1 MSEAETL
8 PHVLLATAQ
17 VRGEH
22 PAIIE
27 ADRRITYAALA
38 DAMLDAARAFV
49 HSGLEPG
56 DRVAIWAHNGIDWV
70 VACLG
75 AQAAGGIVVPLNT
88 RLKAAEAQHALAH
101 SGARYL
107 VHSRLFIGI
116 DFRAMLEG
124 LDLPE
129 LRQVIA
135 IPTVEADTGEW
146 GNFIAAAADDFG
158 AEDETARRLA
168 TLTGESPSDILF
180 TSGTTGAP
188 KGVITLHGQNVRT
201 YREWNRATSLAA
213 EDRYALIWPF
223 FHCSGY
229 KSGWLASLLAGAT
242 LYPQAVFE
250 TDKLVQLIANEKITM
265 LPGPPTLFQS
275 LLESEEAR
283 AGALSSLRV
292 AITGATMVAPALIES
307 MHDDLGIERILT
319 GYGLT
324 ECCGTATMTSAN
336 DPTEILITSPGK
348 AIAGSEIAIKDG
360 DGTLLGPGQEGEV
373 VIRGD
378 NVMQGYYND
387 PEATAEAIDA
397 EGWLHTGDIGK
408 IDDRGYL
415 FITGRQKDVYIVGGF
430 NCYPAEIEA
439 IMAKHPAVAEVAVVG
454 VPDHRMGEVGKAFVV
469 PRSGGDTPDPA
480 EIIVWC
486 RQNMANFK
494 VPRSVVLVDAL
505 PRTSTGKVQKFRLQ
519 AGEFG

>member
-1 MSEAETL
+1 M
-8 PHVLLATAQ
+8 PHVVLAAAAD
-17 VRGEH
+17 RGNH

-27 ADRRITYAALA
+27 DSRQIGYAALA
-38 DAMLDAARAFV
+38 EEMLAAARAFV
-49 HSGLEPG
+49 RAGLEPG

-70 VACLG
+70 IACLG
-75 AQAAGGIVVPLNT
+75 AQAAGGIVVPINT
-88 RLKAAEAQHALAH
+88 RLKGLEAQYALAH
-101 SGARYL
+101 SGARFL
-107 VHSRLFIGI
+107 VHSSLFIGI
-116 DFRAMLEG
+116 DYRAMLRG
-124 LDLPE
+124 LDLPQ
-129 LRQVIA
+129 LGQVIA
-135 IPTVEADTGEW
+135 IPTAEADTDEW
-146 GNFIAAAADDFG
+146 RNFIAAAANDEQAG
-158 AEDETARRLA
+158 AEAARRLA
-168 TLTGESPSDILF
+168 ALTGESPSDILF

-188 KGVITLHGQNVRT
+188 KGVLTLHGQNVRT

-213 EDRYALIWPF
+213 NDRYALIWPF

-250 TDKLVQLIANEKITM
+250 TGKLVRLVADEKITM

-292 AITGATMVAPALIES
+292 AITGATMVAPSLIQA
-307 MHDDLGIERILT
+307 MHDDLGIEQILT

-324 ECCGTATMTSAN
+324 ECCGTATMTSAS

-348 AIAGSEIAIKDG
+348 AIAGTEIAIKDA
-360 DGTLLGPGQEGEV
+360 DGALLGPGQEGEV
-373 VIRGD
+373 VICGD
-378 NVMQGYYND
+378 NVMQGYFND
-387 PEATAEAIDA
+387 PAATAEAIDA
-397 EGWLHTGDIGK
+397 EGWLHTGDLGK
-408 IDDRGYL
+408 IDERGYL

-439 IMAKHPAVAEVAVVG
+439 MMAHHPAVVEVAVVG

-469 PRSGGDTPDPA
+469 ARSDGGKPDPA
-480 EIIVWC
+480 QIIDWC

-494 VPRSVVLVDAL
+494 VPRSIVLVDAL